1 MDQLSNEYSDE
12 DDDDESDDEDA
23 DEDDDDDESSEDGD
37 EDEDDYGESKASR
50 NFDQLVVCNEDGK
63 FSLDMETYRKR
74 LYKLGRCHICGS
86 CDHAGFRDKD
96 QHDVYCPNKKA
107 FARYR
112 LEEAAKF

>member
-74 LYKLGRCHICGS
+74 LRELGRRRVRGS
-86 CDHAGFRDKD
+86 RDRAGLRDED
-96 QHDVYCPNKKA
+96 RRDARRPNEKA

-112 LEEAAKF
+112 LEEAAKL